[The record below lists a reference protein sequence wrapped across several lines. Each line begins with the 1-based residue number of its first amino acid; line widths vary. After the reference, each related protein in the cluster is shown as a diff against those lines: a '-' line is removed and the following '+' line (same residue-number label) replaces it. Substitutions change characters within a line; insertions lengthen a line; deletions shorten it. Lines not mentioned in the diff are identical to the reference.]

1 MSNALNQINKIDKR
15 LHFVSGFALGAIAGV
30 AIGILSAP
38 RSGAET
44 RAMASDAANDA
55 WDSARDMY
63 DQGVEQAR
71 STVSNFGSASD
82 ATVDELR
89 AKVDQ
94 ARERMDQLREQLNE
108 AIAGGVAPQAADV
121 TVEAAAPVAATVT
134 PDGTVGA
141 EPVSETVPEA

>member
-1 MSNALNQINKIDKR
+1 MNNALGQINKIDKR
-15 LHFVSGFALGAIAGV
+15 LHFVAGFALGAVAGV
-30 AIGILSAP
+30 TIGILSAP

-71 STVSNFGSASD
+71 STVADFGSASD
-82 ATVDELR
+82 VTVDELR

-94 ARERMDQLREQLNE
+94 ARERMDQLREQLND
-108 AIAGGVAPQAADV
+108 AISGGVVPQAADV
-121 TVEAAAPVAATVT
+121 TVEAAAPVAETVT
-134 PDGTVGA
+134 PEGTVGDEAAA
-141 EPVSETVPEA
+141 EA

>member
-1 MSNALNQINKIDKR
+1 MNNALGQINKIDKR
-15 LHFVSGFALGAIAGV
+15 LHFVAGFALGAVAGV

-38 RSGAET
+38 CSGAET

-71 STVSNFGSASD
+71 STVADFGSASD
-82 ATVDELR
+82 VTVDELR

-94 ARERMDQLREQLNE
+94 ARERMDQLREQLND
-108 AIAGGVAPQAADV
+108 AISGGVVPQAADV
-121 TVEAAAPVAATVT
+121 TVEAAAPVAETVT
-134 PDGTVGA
+134 PEGTVGDEAAA
-141 EPVSETVPEA
+141 EA